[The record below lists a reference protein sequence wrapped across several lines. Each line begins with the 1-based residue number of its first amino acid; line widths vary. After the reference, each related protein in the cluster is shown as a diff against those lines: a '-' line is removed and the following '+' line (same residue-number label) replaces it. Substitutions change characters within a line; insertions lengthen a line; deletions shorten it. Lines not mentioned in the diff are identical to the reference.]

1 GARGAAALRAGGEW
15 RREAGGGKEPPPR
28 PPQSPAEPQRAQR
41 CPFSTAPP
49 ADTAGS
55 TPAPPPPLAACLA
68 PGARMV
74 KLGSNLNDKN
84 NKPPSNEDGFQT
96 VPLITPLEVNH
107 LQFPAPEKVIVKTRT
122 EYQPDQK
129 NKGKLRVPK
138 IAEFTVSFTDGVTE
152 RLKVTI
158 LISLALAF
166 LACIVFLVVYKAFTY
181 DHSCP
186 DGFVYKHKRC
196 IPASLDAYYSAQD
209 SNSRGRFYT
218 VISHYSMA
226 KQTSSRAVSPWLPS
240 GSASHDNKAAK
251 TEGH

>member
-1 GARGAAALRAGGEW
+1 MLAENEEFRSRLSTCKQFNGE
-15 RREAGGGKEPPPR
+15 GNDMSQSSQNEPSSLDR
-28 PPQSPAEPQRAQR
+28 
-41 CPFSTAPP
+41 
-49 ADTAGS
+49 
-55 TPAPPPPLAACLA
+55 
-68 PGARMV
+68 
-74 KLGSNLNDKN
+74 
-84 NKPPSNEDGFQT
+84 
-96 VPLITPLEVNH
+96 
-107 LQFPAPEKVIVKTRT
+107 VIVKTRT

-226 KQTSSRAVSPWLPS
+226 KQTSSRAVSPWLSS
-240 GSASHDNKAAK
+240 GSVNHEAKAAK

>member
-1 GARGAAALRAGGEW
+1 
-15 RREAGGGKEPPPR
+15 
-28 PPQSPAEPQRAQR
+28 
-41 CPFSTAPP
+41 
-49 ADTAGS
+49 
-55 TPAPPPPLAACLA
+55 
-68 PGARMV
+68 MV

-84 NKPPSNEDGFQT
+84 NKQPSSEDGFQT

-138 IAEFTVSFTDGVTE
+138 IAEFT
-152 RLKVTI
+152 VTI

-226 KQTSSRAVSPWLPS
+226 KQTSSRAVSPWLSS
-240 GSASHDNKAAK
+240 GSVNHEAKAAK

>member
-1 GARGAAALRAGGEW
+1 
-15 RREAGGGKEPPPR
+15 
-28 PPQSPAEPQRAQR
+28 
-41 CPFSTAPP
+41 
-49 ADTAGS
+49 
-55 TPAPPPPLAACLA
+55 
-68 PGARMV
+68 MV

-84 NKPPSNEDGFQT
+84 SKQPSNEDGFQT

-138 IAEFTVSFTDGVTE
+138 IAEFT
-152 RLKVTI
+152 VTI

-226 KQTSSRAVSPWLPS
+226 KQTSSRAVSPWLSS
-240 GSASHDNKAAK
+240 GSVNHEAKAAK

>member
-1 GARGAAALRAGGEW
+1 
-15 RREAGGGKEPPPR
+15 
-28 PPQSPAEPQRAQR
+28 
-41 CPFSTAPP
+41 
-49 ADTAGS
+49 
-55 TPAPPPPLAACLA
+55 
-68 PGARMV
+68 MV

-84 NKPPSNEDGFQT
+84 NKQPSAEDGFQT

-138 IAEFTVSFTDGVTE
+138 IAEFT
-152 RLKVTI
+152 VTI

-226 KQTSSRAVSPWLPS
+226 KQTSSRAVSPWLSS
-240 GSASHDNKAAK
+240 GSVNHEAKAAK

>member
-1 GARGAAALRAGGEW
+1 
-15 RREAGGGKEPPPR
+15 
-28 PPQSPAEPQRAQR
+28 
-41 CPFSTAPP
+41 
-49 ADTAGS
+49 
-55 TPAPPPPLAACLA
+55 
-68 PGARMV
+68 MV

-84 NKPPSNEDGFQT
+84 NKQPSNEDGFQT

-138 IAEFTVSFTDGVTE
+138 IAEFT
-152 RLKVTI
+152 VTI

-226 KQTSSRAVSPWLPS
+226 KQTSSRAVSPWLSS
-240 GSASHDNKAAK
+240 GSVNHEAKAAK

>member
-1 GARGAAALRAGGEW
+1 
-15 RREAGGGKEPPPR
+15 
-28 PPQSPAEPQRAQR
+28 
-41 CPFSTAPP
+41 
-49 ADTAGS
+49 
-55 TPAPPPPLAACLA
+55 
-68 PGARMV
+68 MV

-138 IAEFTVSFTDGVTE
+138 IAEFT
-152 RLKVTI
+152 VTI

-226 KQTSSRAVSPWLPS
+226 KQTSSRAVSPWLSS
-240 GSASHDNKAAK
+240 GSVNHEAKAAK